1 MSRATYLQKIIY
13 RVTYFIFIL
22 TTVAG
27 WFNIGADNVL
37 MKFDKLNVEQEI
49 TGWGT
54 SAAWW
59 SQIAGDSENAEELAR
74 LLYSEEG
81 LGLNIYRYNVGAG
94 EKDQEHSVIL
104 DYAPHNYDWRAS
116 ESFLVYNE
124 ETGEYEY
131 DWTQDAAAQKM
142 LDLCL
147 NYGCIDTVVLFAN
160 SPHYSMTESGSAT
173 GSFTANTCNLKE
185 GYADDFAEYMCDIAE
200 YFISKGV
207 PVKYI
212 SPINEP
218 QWSWGGGW
226 VNQEGCHYELDDII
240 EVGEAFAAEIK
251 ERNLDV
257 KLSLA
262 ESGCVSDDT
271 MNYIDAIYE
280 NEAIMEVLG
289 TYAYHSYWTDDIA
302 YKYAF
307 GKYMDKHYGDI
318 ELEMSEWCELPN
330 EHLIDDI
337 DAGILMAREI
347 SEDVMLT
354 GVNSWTTWVAVND
367 GLEYADS
374 MIGANGDCSEF
385 VVGKRYYAMAHF
397 TKFVPVGSR
406 AVGFDISVADIKA
419 EEAWWDDVVDGK
431 EYDHYIIENNLNVST
446 FRTPEGKY
454 VAVIVNN
461 GAEKK
466 FTYTMPGYT
475 MAVYTTDATR
485 NLELTAEKWA
495 VGSVVVPEK
504 SIVTVEFTPVLG

>member
-1 MSRATYLQKIIY
+1 MSRATYLQKIIH
-13 RVTYFIFIL
+13 RISLLMFIMVTI
-22 TTVAG
+22 AG
-27 WFNIGADNVL
+27 WFNISADNVL
-37 MKFDKLNVEQEI
+37 MRFNTLCTEQEI

-59 SQIAGDSENAEELAR
+59 AQIAGNSENAEELAK

-81 LGLNIYRYNVGAG
+81 LGLNIYRYNVGGG
-94 EKDQEHSVIL
+94 EKDNPDTRLPGNE
-104 DYAPHNYDWRAS
+104 WRAT

-142 LDLCL
+142 LDLSL
-147 NYGCIDTVVLFAN
+147 SYGCIDTVVLFAN
-160 SPHYSMTESGSAT
+160 SPHYSMTESGSAA
-173 GSFTANTCNLKE
+173 GSYDENTCNLKD
-185 GYADDFAEYMCDIAE
+185 GCADDFAEYMCDIAE
-200 YFISKGV
+200 YFIGKGV

-218 QWSWGGGW
+218 QWTWGGGW
-226 VNQEGCHYELDDII
+226 VGQEGCHYELEDII

-251 ERNLDV
+251 ERGLDV

-271 MNYIDAIYE
+271 MDYIDAIAE
-280 NEAIMEVLG
+280 NDAIMDVLG

-307 GKYMDKHYGDI
+307 GEYMKKNYGDI

-330 EHLIDDI
+330 EHKIDEI
-337 DAGILMAREI
+337 EAAVIMAREI
-347 SEDVMLT
+347 SEDISLT
-354 GVNSWTTWVAVND
+354 GVNSWTSWVAVND
-367 GLEYADS
+367 GMYNADS

-406 AVGFDISVADIKA
+406 AISFDVSNADISV
-419 EEAWWDDVVDGK
+419 EEAWWDNVVDGK
-431 EYDHYIIENNLNVST
+431 AYDHYIIENRMNVSA
-446 FRTPEGKY
+446 FKTPDGNY

-461 GAEKK
+461 GEEKE
-466 FTYTMPGYT
+466 FSYVMPGYT
-475 MAVYTTDATR
+475 TKVYVTDAER
-485 NLELTAEKWA
+485 NLELTTDGWY
-495 VGSVVVPEK
+495 VVSNVDVPAT
-504 SIVTVEFTPVLG
+504 SIVTVVFEPLI

>member
-1 MSRATYLQKIIY
+1 MSRATYLQKIIH
-13 RVTYFIFIL
+13 RISLLMFIMVTI
-22 TTVAG
+22 AG
-27 WFNIGADNVL
+27 WFNISADNVL
-37 MKFDKLNVEQEI
+37 MRFNTLCTEQEI

-59 SQIAGDSENAEELAR
+59 AQIAGNSENAEELAK

-81 LGLNIYRYNVGAG
+81 LGLNIYRYNVGGG
-94 EKDQEHSVIL
+94 EKDNPDTRLPGNE
-104 DYAPHNYDWRAS
+104 WRAT

-142 LDLCL
+142 LDLSL
-147 NYGCIDTVVLFAN
+147 SYGCIDTVVLFAN
-160 SPHYSMTESGSAT
+160 SPHYSMTESGSAA
-173 GSFTANTCNLKE
+173 GSYDENTCNLKD
-185 GYADDFAEYMCDIAE
+185 GCADDFAEYMCDIAE
-200 YFISKGV
+200 YFIGKGV

-218 QWSWGGGW
+218 QWTWGGGW
-226 VNQEGCHYELDDII
+226 VGQEGCHYELEDII

-251 ERNLDV
+251 ERELDV

-271 MNYIDAIYE
+271 MDYIDAIAE
-280 NEAIMEVLG
+280 NDAIMDVLG

-307 GKYMDKHYGDI
+307 GEYMKKNYGDI

-330 EHLIDDI
+330 EHKIDEI
-337 DAGILMAREI
+337 EAAVIMAREI
-347 SEDVMLT
+347 SEDISLT
-354 GVNSWTTWVAVND
+354 GVNSWTSWIAVND
-367 GLEYADS
+367 GMYNADS

-397 TKFVPVGSR
+397 TKFVPVGSK
-406 AVGFDISVADIKA
+406 AISFDVSNADISV
-419 EEAWWDDVVDGK
+419 EEAWWDNVVDGK
-431 EYDHYIIENNLNVST
+431 AYDHYIIENRMNVSA
-446 FRTPEGKY
+446 FKTPDGNY

-461 GAEKK
+461 GEAKEI
-466 FTYTMPGYT
+466 TYVMPGYT
-475 MAVYTTDATR
+475 TKVYVTDAER
-485 NLELTAEKWA
+485 NLELVEDGWKA
-495 VGSVVVPEK
+495 VSNVEIPEK
-504 SIVTVEFTPVLG
+504 SIVTVVFEPLI

>member
-1 MSRATYLQKIIY
+1 MSRATYLQKIIH
-13 RVTYFIFIL
+13 RLTCFIFVL
-22 TTVAG
+22 ATVAG
-27 WFNIGADNVL
+27 WFNIKADNVF
-37 MKFDKLNVEQEI
+37 MKFDTLSREQEI

-59 SQIAGDSENAEELAR
+59 AQIAGESENAEELAR

-94 EKDQEHSVIL
+94 EKDLDHSVIV
-104 DYAPHNYDWRAS
+104 DYAEDAYDWHAT
-116 ESFLVYNE
+116 ESFLIYDE
-124 ETGEYEY
+124 ETGEYKY
-131 DWTQDAAAQKM
+131 DWTQDAAAQRM
-142 LDLCL
+142 LDLSL
-147 NYGCIDTVVLFAN
+147 EYGCIDTVVLFAN
-160 SPHYSMTESGSAT
+160 SPHYSMTKSGSAT
-173 GSFTANTCNLKE
+173 GNFAEYTCNLKE
-185 GYADDFAEYMCDIAE
+185 GCADDFAEYMCDIAE

-226 VNQEGCHYELDDII
+226 VHQEGCHYELEDII

-251 ERNLDV
+251 ERGLDV

-262 ESGCVSDDT
+262 ESGCISDDT
-271 MNYIDAIYE
+271 MNYIDAIAE
-280 NEAIMEVLG
+280 NDAIMEVLG

-307 GKYMDKHYGDI
+307 GRYMEKNYKNI

-330 EHLIDDI
+330 EHKIDDI
-337 DAGILMAREI
+337 EAAIIMAREI
-347 SEDVMLT
+347 SEDVTLT
-354 GVNSWTTWVAVND
+354 GVNSWSSWVAVND
-367 GLEYADS
+367 GVYNADS
-374 MIGANGDCSEF
+374 MIGANHDCSEF

-406 AVGFDISVADIKA
+406 AVDFDISVADISA
-419 EEAWWDDVVDGK
+419 EKAWWDDVVDGK
-431 EYDHYIIENNLNVST
+431 EYDHYIIDNRLNVSA
-446 FRTPEGKY
+446 FRTPEGNY

-461 GAEKK
+461 GAEKE

-475 MAVYTTDATR
+475 MSVYTTDKDR
-485 NLELTAEKWA
+485 DLELTAEKWA
-495 VGSVVVPEK
+495 VGKVQVPEK
-504 SIVTVEFTPVLG
+504 SLVTVVFEPVI

>member
-1 MSRATYLQKIIY
+1 MSRATYLQKIIH
-13 RVTYFIFIL
+13 RISLLMFIMVTI
-22 TTVAG
+22 AG

-37 MKFDKLNVEQEI
+37 MRFNTLCTEQEI

-59 SQIAGDSENAEELAR
+59 AQIAGNSENAEELAK

-81 LGLNIYRYNVGAG
+81 LGLNIYRYNVGGG
-94 EKDQEHSVIL
+94 EKDNPDTRLPGNE
-104 DYAPHNYDWRAS
+104 WRAT
-116 ESFLVYNE
+116 ESFLVYND

-142 LDLCL
+142 LDLSL
-147 NYGCIDTVVLFAN
+147 SYGCIDTVVLFAN
-160 SPHYSMTESGSAT
+160 SPHYSMTESGSAA
-173 GSFTANTCNLKE
+173 GSYEENTCNLKD
-185 GYADDFAEYMCDIAE
+185 GCADDFAEYMCDIAE
-200 YFISKGV
+200 YFIGKGV

-218 QWSWGGGW
+218 QWTWGGGW
-226 VNQEGCHYELDDII
+226 VGQEGCHYELEDII

-251 ERNLDV
+251 ERGLDV

-271 MNYIDAIYE
+271 MDYIDAIAE
-280 NEAIMEVLG
+280 NDAIMDVLG

-307 GKYMDKHYGDI
+307 GEYMKKNYGDI

-330 EHLIDDI
+330 DHKIDEI
-337 DAGILMAREI
+337 EAAVIMAREI
-347 SEDVMLT
+347 SEDISLT
-354 GVNSWTTWVAVND
+354 GVNSWTSWVAVND
-367 GLEYADS
+367 GMYNADS

-397 TKFVPVGSR
+397 TKFVPVGSK
-406 AVGFDISVADIKA
+406 AISFDVSNADISV
-419 EEAWWDDVVDGK
+419 EEAWWDNVVDGK
-431 EYDHYIIENNLNVST
+431 AYDHYIIENRMNVSA
-446 FRTPEGKY
+446 FKTPDGKY

-461 GAEKK
+461 GEEKE
-466 FTYTMPGYT
+466 FSYVMPGYT
-475 MAVYTTDATR
+475 TKVYVTDAER
-485 NLELTAEKWA
+485 NLELTTDGWY
-495 VGSVVVPEK
+495 VVSNVDVPAT
-504 SIVTVEFTPVLG
+504 SIVTVVFEPLI